1 MKLGVPVKSQE
12 GIVAYGASVNAKK
25 GYVASV
31 GTDRVAKWK
40 LEFDLPGTE
49 VVKYESDSLPTIAGS
64 ESFYIY
70 NTSIQENN
78 FVVVSYTPSGQ
89 LNWGTVV
96 SLNKKPVDFKFDDLT
111 QELTILL
118 YPEEQLPL
126 DSDELGY
133 VVIDRTG
140 NAR

>member
-1 MKLGVPVKSQE
+1 M
-12 GIVAYGASVNAKK
+12 
-25 GYVASV
+25 
-31 GTDRVAKWK
+31 
-40 LEFDLPGTE
+40 
-49 VVKYESDSLPTIAGS
+49 
-64 ESFYIY
+64 
-70 NTSIQENN
+70 
-78 FVVVSYTPSGQ
+78 VSYTTSGQ

-96 SLNKKPVDFKFDDLT
+96 TISKEPVDFKFDDLT